1 MTFFAIRLKTRKV
14 DIRSAGKSVSIFLS
28 LSCFNIY
35 FIETEKKK
43 RLFSQKKAQI
53 QLTNTLP
60 SPFPSK

>member
-14 DIRSAGKSVSIFLS
+14 DTRSAGKSVSIFLS

-43 RLFSQKKAQI
+43 AIFSKKS
-53 QLTNTLP
+53 TNP
-60 SPFPSK
+60 ID

>member
-14 DIRSAGKSVSIFLS
+14 DTRSAGKSVSIFMS

-43 RLFSQKKAQI
+43 AIFSKKS
-53 QLTNTLP
+53 TNP
-60 SPFPSK
+60 ID